1 MEKKLKGLE
10 GENRRLLETLKTFG
24 RRTANNAANAAQ
36 PAGGRLPTSGVIGTG
51 GVGAAGVFSGASTA
65 PLGISRPFRTVTP
78 LHRTTPEMTQ
88 LNVDVNEGT
97 STDLCVYHD
106 HFGI

>member
-24 RRTANNAANAAQ
+24 RRTANNAANATH
-36 PAGGRLPTSGVIGTG
+36 PAGGAPLTSGGISTG

-88 LNVDVNEGT
+88 LNVDVNERT
-97 STDLCVYHD
+97 STEICVHRD
-106 HFGI
+106 RFGI